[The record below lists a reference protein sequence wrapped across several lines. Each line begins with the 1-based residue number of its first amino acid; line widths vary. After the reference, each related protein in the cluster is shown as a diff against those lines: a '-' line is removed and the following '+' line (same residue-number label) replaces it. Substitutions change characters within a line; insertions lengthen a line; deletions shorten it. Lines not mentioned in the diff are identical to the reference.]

1 MTDSIISL
9 RVDKE
14 ILKKMRINNEINW
27 SAFIRNCLNQRLEK
41 IQETE
46 NNFDV
51 EKARRASEGIDR
63 IRNSKIFDGGKSSVE
78 LIREWRDKRK

>member
-41 IQETE
+41 IQE
-46 NNFDV
+46 
-51 EKARRASEGIDR
+51 S
-63 IRNSKIFDGGKSSVE
+63 
-78 LIREWRDKRK
+78 